1 MNNWMYI
8 VYQPRSRIS
17 IIRGDE
23 VSVFAL
29 VMLKVSRNVIVTHIL
44 TFHKRVVRTKSDI
57 YVFITCYFLLHFNY
71 LKSGLLLKSF

>member
-1 MNNWMYI
+1 MYI

-44 TFHKRVVRTKSDI
+44 TFHKRVVRT
-57 YVFITCYFLLHFNY
+57 
-71 LKSGLLLKSF
+71 